1 VSDAPSTIDRAIIAA
16 LRHDSRISVTELA
29 HKAGISRTT
38 ARVRLQTLMES
49 GRIRR
54 FTIETDIDVEGQ
66 VRAITLV
73 QLQGRMSRTVIRALH
88 RIADVSTV
96 YATNGNW
103 DLVAEIRTDSLA
115 NFDRA
120 LREIREIPGVQNS
133 ESCLLLAPVVG

>member
-1 VSDAPSTIDRAIIAA
+1 MTDMPSPIDRAIIAA
-16 LRHDSRISVTELA
+16 LRQDSRISVTELA
-29 HKAGISRTT
+29 HKTGISRTT
-38 ARVRLQTLMES
+38 ARVRLQSLMES

-54 FTIETDIDVEGQ
+54 FTIETDIDAEGQ

-88 RIADVSTV
+88 RIPDVATV

-103 DLVAEIRTDSLA
+103 DLVAEIHTDSLA
-115 NFDRA
+115 SFDRA

-133 ESCLLLAPVVG
+133 ESCLLLAPVVS

>member
-1 VSDAPSTIDRAIIAA
+1 MTDRPDPIDRALIAA
-16 LRHDSRISVTELA
+16 LRQDARLSVTDLA
-29 HKAGISRTT
+29 HRLGVSRTT
-38 ARVRLQTLMES
+38 ARQHLQRLMDT

-54 FTIETDIDVEGQ
+54 FTIETDVDAEGQ

-73 QLQGRMSRTVIRALH
+73 QLQGRMSRAVIRALH

-103 DLVAEIRTDSLA
+103 DLVAEIHTDTLA

-120 LREIREIPGVQNS
+120 LREIREIPGVTNS
-133 ESCLLLAPVVG
+133 ESCLLLAPVVE